1 VVIPL
6 GKEKL
11 IDLISKNAPVLTG
24 AVSAVGNALLV
35 ITLPSSLLEHY
46 DESAERLFQQFQKIA
61 GRMERIYTPV
71 EDDEIEHVI
80 RKRLFRA
87 RMKVKQRKQWMNLL
101 SMR

>member
-1 VVIPL
+1 MDEILVYGTKAAGIKIGDSNL
-6 GKEKL
+6 ASQTLAFMQE
-11 IDLISKNAPVLTG
+11 LTG

-71 EDDEIEHVI
+71 
-80 RKRLFRA
+80 
-87 RMKVKQRKQWMNLL
+87 
-101 SMR
+101 